1 MKLTQKIR
9 YAKPVA
15 FFLLKRQLEG
25 LGFSHQTY
33 KGRQIEEK
41 YLSHDKE
48 LDCRITDGEFTKMHV
63 FTLPVAK
70 AFRRQFPTRPAGG
83 FKETEHEEAYRQVM
97 VNAAHA
103 FRNVQKDARNKMGKL
118 IFSWGQP
125 HEFMNYSS
133 QEGMPLP
140 HVVGEL
146 QSLPEYYHIVVL
158 ESKSAKTLEKE
169 RRQREQARA
178 SGRVVR
184 PRS

>member
-25 LGFSHQTY
+25 LGFNHQTY

-41 YLSHDKE
+41 YRAHDKA
-48 LDCRITDGEFTKMHV
+48 LDRRIIDGEFAKMHV
-63 FTLPVAK
+63 FTLPVAE
-70 AFRRQFPTRPAGG
+70 AFRKQFPTRPASG
-83 FKETEHEEAYRQVM
+83 FKDSETEAFYRQVM

-146 QSLPEYYHIVVL
+146 QHLPEFYHIVVL

-178 SGRVVR
+178 SGRVLR
-184 PRS
+184 LRR